1 MPKIPIIQS
10 ELSPGFQR
18 TGGGDVTPISL
29 DGLTQGA
36 FRALDSVERR
46 NAEQARL
53 AEQVRQFAERQ
64 AEDEARV
71 AVSNTMSQGH
81 ADWAER
87 LQALQQSAPADAAG
101 FTPAT
106 MKEFDAWRTEAEKTV
121 PERGRNLF
129 RMQSDSFRTQIHGRA
144 LAFET
149 QARQAK
155 LETDWE
161 AGLDDD
167 RRAVWADPGQYQ
179 DALARRATTAD
190 TLNLPPAVKGK
201 LVARARDA
209 LTYTA
214 AMGLVRNDP
223 ADVLRR
229 LGYGYSPAQ
238 TPQEDGEWQIPAD
251 VQAERDTERLRML
264 KLEQADTSFDA
275 STREAVGREITR
287 LEAQMA
293 ARPPLRRPPPLK
305 TEKVDITKDPVF
317 GNLSPERLD
326 TIANHALTLV
336 RQQEAGARA
345 ATAAAQAEAA
355 KLARGVMSAMDNGYP
370 QDPAIVSQVKTA
382 VRGTPMELEFLQ
394 AEVRFSEAQRFRLMS
409 PAQQQQFLDAT
420 RSQANTPETA
430 VTHQKLTAIKSSADA
445 EIKRDAFTYGAKL
458 LNLQPA
464 TVDWS
469 SPQAVVQTLPARVQ
483 QASVISAKLGVE
495 VAPITVQE
503 AEAWGNHIETLP
515 ATQRSQNIAEMTQAL
530 GAPATVALIRTIR
543 EKNLPLALAI
553 NLGADGTTSGR
564 YASEMLI
571 RGQQAVK
578 DKTVK
583 VEGGAEVG
591 WRAQIAKE
599 IGDAYPNEDL
609 RRDMIEA
616 SYLANIG
623 MAAEGQSDPARAVRI
638 ITGGL
643 TERGGAKVP
652 LPRGVSAD
660 DFDKAVRGA
669 TSANVVNV
677 PLGDAE
683 QAKRAAVYV
692 RGQPVPMADFLQSLP
707 DARLV
712 YVSQGRYSVQA
723 GGALVLNAQGQ
734 RVIVRFP

>member
-18 TGGGDVTPISL
+18 TGGGDVTPINL

-46 NAEQARL
+46 DAEQARL
-53 AEQVRQFAERQ
+53 AEQARQLAERQ
-64 AEDEARV
+64 AQDEANV
-71 AVSNTMSQGH
+71 SVSNTMSLAH
-81 ADWAER
+81 ANWAER
-87 LQALQQSAPADAAG
+87 LAQQQQDAPAGAAG
-101 FTPAT
+101 FTAST
-106 MKEFDAWRTEAEKTV
+106 MKDFDAWRDETEKSV
-121 PERGRNLF
+121 PERGRKLF
-129 RMQSDSFRTQIHGRA
+129 RLQSDSFRTQIHGRA
-144 LAFET
+144 LSFET

-167 RRAVWADPGQYQ
+167 RRAVWADPSQYQ
-179 DALARRATTAD
+179 DALARRAVTAD
-190 TLNLPPAVKGK
+190 SLNLPPAVKDK
-201 LVARARDA
+201 LVSKARDA

-229 LGYGYSPAQ
+229 LGYGYAPPESPQ
-238 TPQEDGEWQIPAD
+238 QDGEWVIPAD
-251 VQAERDTERLRML
+251 VQAERDAERMRIL
-264 KLEQADTSFDA
+264 KQEQSDPSFDDG
-275 STREAVGREITR
+275 TRAAVGREIAR

-293 ARPPLRRPPPLK
+293 ARPPARRPPPLK
-305 TEKVDITKDPVF
+305 TERVDLAKDPVF
-317 GNLSPERLD
+317 SNLSPERLD
-326 TIANHALTLV
+326 TITNHALTLV

-345 ATAAAQAEAA
+345 ATAAAQAEGL
-355 KLARGVMSAMDNGYP
+355 KLARGVMSAWDNGYA
-370 QDPAIVSQVKTA
+370 QDPAIVSAAKRA
-382 VRGTPMELEFLQ
+382 VQGTP
-394 AEVRFSEAQRFRLMS
+394 AEIDLLTAEARFGEAQRFRLMS
-409 PAQQQQFLDAT
+409 PAQQAEYLSVTRPQATTPDA
-420 RSQANTPETA
+420 A
-430 VTHQKLTAIKSSADA
+430 VLHEKLTGIKASADA

-464 TVDWS
+464 EVDWS
-469 SPQAVVQTLPARVQ
+469 SPQAVAQTLPARVQ
-483 QASVISAKLGVE
+483 QAAVISAKLGKE

-503 AEAWGNHIETLP
+503 AEAWGTRIEALP
-515 ATQRSQNIAEMTQAL
+515 PLQRAQNIAEMTEAL
-530 GAPATVALIRTIR
+530 GAPASVALARTIR
-543 EKNLPLALAI
+543 EKNVPLALAI
-553 NLGADGTTSGR
+553 AMGSDGTTSGR
-564 YASEMLI
+564 FASELVL
-571 RGQQAVK
+571 RGQQALK

-591 WRAQIAKE
+591 WRAQITRE
-599 IGDAYPNEDL
+599 IGDAYPNEDQ

-616 SYLANIG
+616 AYLANIG
-623 MAAEGQSDPARAVRI
+623 MAAEGGFDPARAVRM

-660 DFDKAVRGA
+660 DFDKQIRSA
-669 TSANVVNV
+669 TSANVLNL
-677 PLGDAE
+677 PQGDAD

-692 RGQPVPMADFLQSLP
+692 RGNAVPMADFLQALP

-723 GGALVLNAQGQ
+723 GGAMVLNAQGQ